1 MKEIDPLPRVRAKA
15 AAVGFLC
22 ASLASLAAGSM
33 LAVEQHGVL
42 RALFGGGGFA
52 AYVYLFA
59 RALGKIGF
67 PSSGVS

>member
-1 MKEIDPLPRVRAKA
+1 
-15 AAVGFLC
+15 
-22 ASLASLAAGSM
+22 M

-52 AYVYLFA
+52 AYVFFFA

>member
-1 MKEIDPLPRVRAKA
+1 MREITTRARLGTTA
-15 AAVGFLC
+15 AAAGLLC

-33 LAVEQHGVL
+33 LAVEQHGIL

-52 AYVYLFA
+52 AYVFLFA

-67 PSSGVS
+67 PSSGGT